1 MPGLLLWESEVI
13 RVSSALTA
21 QQELFCEEYLTDLN
35 GTQAAIRA
43 GYSAKTAAATASR
56 LLRNVNIQ
64 AHIQKRMDEKQDTL
78 IAKQDEVLQTLTRI
92 LRREESENVVVT
104 VKKHKSGYDED
115 GRKKIEDS
123 EEPIIVPIPVKIS
136 DVNKAADMLGRYYAL
151 FTDRTQVEGDGVV
164 QIIDNI
170 PRESNDES

>member
-1 MPGLLLWESEVI
+1 M
-13 RVSSALTA
+13 SSALTT

-64 AHIQKRMDEKQDTL
+64 AHIQKRMDEKQDAL

-104 VKKHKSGYDED
+104 VKKHKSGYED

-123 EEPIIVPIPVKIS
+123 EEPMIVSIPVKIS

-164 QIIDNI
+164 QIINNI
-170 PRESNDES
+170 PRRSDDED